1 MRVTAKCGV
10 CGAEATSRCASCY
23 AVAYCCVDCQKS
35 AWPEHK
41 ALCSKPYTVK
51 DSKKCGRYMV
61 ATRAI
66 EPGEIIL
73 REKAAVV
80 GPSLEGARPQCL
92 GCSIGLNDV
101 FHPCSYCKGPL
112 CSKKC
117 EKHPMHVDEC
127 KQLRLNPGA
136 MYNKPDHGTMV
147 KRKHLPENCSYQAI
161 LPIRAM
167 LLKKLDIKKYKAVLG
182 LQSHL
187 EERKEMNKTEVVK
200 EQILPVVQ
208 QFKLQEAHEDMIQNL
223 CGIFDT
229 NCFEICPSNAGDTLS
244 AIFPNAAMM
253 MHSCYKNTRLTFS
266 DDHVLTI
273 IARTG
278 IKKGEPIYHTYAH
291 TFKTTTIRRIGLF
304 SGKHFG
310 CECVRCKDPTE
321 LKTFTSAMLCTCGGM
336 ILPENPLDLTQ
347 SAVWRCKECSTT
359 LPALQVSSQERNI
372 MMERE
377 SIQRDDVPGLEDFL
391 ARQKKTLA
399 PSHANMLDVKKQLS
413 VAYGRSVSFQKKNR
427 FKFISFRYPGYEMSQ
442 LSTEKLKK
450 KIAYCHEV
458 IEALKILEPG
468 LSTQKGLTL
477 YELWFGEYEL
487 ANRLKEEG
495 KLDKEAHRQ
504 KLQAAFESLEESS
517 K

>member
-1 MRVTAKCGV
+1 MIANIAIFR
-10 CGAEATSRCASCY
+10 TS
-23 AVAYCCVDCQKS
+23 
-35 AWPEHK
+35 
-41 ALCSKPYTVK
+41 
-51 DSKKCGRYMV
+51 
-61 ATRAI
+61 
-66 EPGEIIL
+66 
-73 REKAAVV
+73 
-80 GPSLEGARPQCL
+80 
-92 GCSIGLNDV
+92 
-101 FHPCSYCKGPL
+101 
-112 CSKKC
+112 
-117 EKHPMHVDEC
+117 
-127 KQLRLNPGA
+127 
-136 MYNKPDHGTMV
+136 
-147 KRKHLPENCSYQAI
+147 
-161 LPIRAM
+161 
-167 LLKKLDIKKYKAVLG
+167 
-182 LQSHL
+182 
-187 EERKEMNKTEVVK
+187 EERISLKAREPEVRRVSTVEKIKTEVVK

-413 VAYGRSVSFQKKNR
+413 VAYGRSVSFQK
-427 FKFISFRYPGYEMSQ
+427 
-442 LSTEKLKK
+442 
-450 KIAYCHEV
+450 
-458 IEALKILEPG
+458 
-468 LSTQKGLTL
+468 
-477 YELWFGEYEL
+477 
-487 ANRLKEEG
+487 
-495 KLDKEAHRQ
+495 
-504 KLQAAFESLEESS
+504 
-517 K
+517 